1 MRCCGA
7 ASLKQTFVP
16 DAAFCWLNRR
26 SADKPSLNSKGS
38 YRYSAIMLIQPTL
51 LNDKAQKVQ
60 SKVFVCGPGLTSG
73 RVDIRNLARQEL
85 EKMQNVKVVYGED
98 IEKEHSYSRRGMDL
112 QTLEARFAHDVDFT
126 LLILESAGSIA
137 ELGTFTQLPHLQD
150 RLVVLVPNDFFR
162 AESYIARGPL
172 SLLAK
177 RNPQNVIY
185 FDSSRQSEMIGHV
198 LYPLTFYKYAH
209 YVLGVEYLAKTR
221 IPRVKG
227 KDIEPYSEYIKGVR
241 NSFHKAITLIGILVG
256 DHPSYS
262 ELLVLTGLGP
272 IQLNAS
278 LRELFLEGKIEKV
291 PAAKYHSIGGFNDA
305 LLKPFSTTAISLARA
320 KLLAAA

>member
-1 MRCCGA
+1 MQLC
-7 ASLKQTFVP
+7 LP
-16 DAAFCWLNRR
+16 NRQ
-26 SADKPSLNSKGS
+26 SADKPSLSVKEVCS
-38 YRYSAIMLIQPTL
+38 YCDIMLIQPTL
-51 LNDKAQKVQ
+51 LNDKAQKLQ

-73 RVDIRNLARQEL
+73 RVDIRNLARKEL
-85 EKMQNVKVVYGED
+85 EKMQNVSVVYGEE
-98 IEKEHSYSRRGMDL
+98 IENEYSYSRKGMDL

-137 ELGTFTQLPHLQD
+137 ELGTFTQLQHIQD
-150 RLVVLVPNDFFR
+150 RLVVLVPNNFFR

-172 SLLAK
+172 SLLSK

-185 FDSSRQSEMIGHV
+185 FDSSRQFEMLARV

-209 YVLGVEYLAKTR
+209 YVLGPEYLVKTR
-221 IPRVKG
+221 ISRMKR
-227 KDIEPYSEYIKGVR
+227 KDIVPYNEYIKGIR

-272 IQLNAS
+272 TQLNAS
-278 LRELFLEGKIEKV
+278 LRELFLEKKV
-291 PAAKYHSIGGFNDA
+291 AKVSASKYHSVDGFNDA
-305 LLKPFSTTAISLARA
+305 ILKPFSTTAISLARA
-320 KLLAAA
+320 KLLASA

>member
-1 MRCCGA
+1 
-7 ASLKQTFVP
+7 
-16 DAAFCWLNRR
+16 
-26 SADKPSLNSKGS
+26 
-38 YRYSAIMLIQPTL
+38 MLIQPTL

-73 RVDIRNLARQEL
+73 RVDIRNMARKAL
-85 EKMQNVKVVYGED
+85 ERMQNVTVVYGEE
-98 IEKEHSYSRRGMDL
+98 IENEHSYSRRGMDL

-150 RLVVLVPNDFFR
+150 RLVVLVPNNFFR
-162 AESYIARGPL
+162 EESYIARGPL
-172 SLLAK
+172 SLLSK
-177 RNPQNVIY
+177 RNPQNIIY
-185 FDSSRQSEMIGHV
+185 FDSSRQSDVLDRV

-209 YVLGVEYLAKTR
+209 YVLGAEYLTNTR
-221 IPRVKG
+221 ISRMRG
-227 KDIEPYSEYIKGVR
+227 KVVAPYSEYTKDVR
-241 NSFHKAITLIGILVG
+241 NSFHTAITLIGILVG

-272 IQLNAS
+272 NQLNAS
-278 LRELFLEGKIEKV
+278 LRELFLEGKIAKV
-291 PAAKYHSIGGFNDA
+291 SAAKYHSIEGFSDA
-305 LLKPFSTTAISLARA
+305 ILKPFSTTAISQARA

>member
-1 MRCCGA
+1 
-7 ASLKQTFVP
+7 
-16 DAAFCWLNRR
+16 
-26 SADKPSLNSKGS
+26 
-38 YRYSAIMLIQPTL
+38 
-51 LNDKAQKVQ
+51 
-60 SKVFVCGPGLTSG
+60 
-73 RVDIRNLARQEL
+73 
-85 EKMQNVKVVYGED
+85 MQNVTVVYGEE
-98 IEKEHSYSRRGMDL
+98 IESEFSYSRKGMDL

-150 RLVVLVPNDFFR
+150 RLVVLVPNNFFR

-172 SLLAK
+172 SLLSK

-185 FDSSRQSEMIGHV
+185 FNSSHQSEMIDRV

-209 YVLGVEYLAKTR
+209 HVLGGEYINNTR
-221 IPRVKG
+221 ISRMRRRR
-227 KDIEPYSEYIKGVR
+227 IIPYSDYISDVR

-272 IQLNAS
+272 SQLNAS
-278 LRELFLEGKIEKV
+278 LRDLFLEEKIAKI
-291 PAAKYHSIGGFNDA
+291 PAAKYHSINGFDDPI
-305 LLKPFSTTAISLARA
+305 LKPFSTTAISLARA
-320 KLLAAA
+320 KLLATT

>member
-1 MRCCGA
+1 
-7 ASLKQTFVP
+7 
-16 DAAFCWLNRR
+16 
-26 SADKPSLNSKGS
+26 
-38 YRYSAIMLIQPTL
+38 MLIQPNL

-60 SKVFVCGPGLTSG
+60 STIFVCGPGLTSG

-85 EKMQNVKVVYGED
+85 EKMQNVKVVYGEE
-98 IEKEHSYSRRGMDL
+98 IEKQYLYSKRGMDL

-126 LLILESAGSIA
+126 LLILESPGSIA
-137 ELGTFTQLPHLQD
+137 ELGTFTQLPHLRD
-150 RLVVLVPNDFFR
+150 RLVVLVPNNFFR

-172 SLLAK
+172 SLLSQ

-185 FDSSRQSEMIGHV
+185 FDSSRQSEMIGRV

-209 YVLGVEYLAKTR
+209 YVMGGEYIAKTR
-221 IPRVKG
+221 ISRMKG
-227 KDIEPYSEYIKGVR
+227 KNVVPYSEYTKDVR
-241 NSFHKAITLIGILVG
+241 NLFHKAITLIGVLVG

-272 IQLNAS
+272 TQLNAS
-278 LRELFLEGKIEKV
+278 LRALYLEKKITKIS
-291 PAAKYHSIGGFNDA
+291 AARYHSIEGFDDA
-305 LLKPFSTTAISLARA
+305 MLKPFSTTAISIARA

>member
-1 MRCCGA
+1 M
-7 ASLKQTFVP
+7 
-16 DAAFCWLNRR
+16 
-26 SADKPSLNSKGS
+26 NSKGPC
-38 YRYSAIMLIQPTL
+38 RYSTLMLIQPAL

-85 EKMQNVKVVYGED
+85 EKIQNVTAVYGED
-98 IEKEHSYSRRGMDL
+98 IEKERSYSNKGMDL
-112 QTLEARFAHDVDFT
+112 QTLEAQFAHDVDFT

-137 ELGTFTQLPHLQD
+137 ELGTFAQLPHIRD
-150 RLVVLVPNDFFR
+150 RLVVLVPNNFFR

-185 FDSSRQSEMIGHV
+185 FDSSRQSEMIERV
-198 LYPLTFYKYAH
+198 LYPLTFYKFAH
-209 YVLGVEYLAKTR
+209 YVLGAEYLAKTR
-221 IPRVKG
+221 VSRMKR
-227 KDIEPYSEYIKGVR
+227 DSIEPYGEYTKDVR

-278 LRELFLEGKIEKV
+278 LRELFLQKKVIKIS
-291 PAAKYHSIGGFNDA
+291 AAKYHSVDGFNDA
-305 LLKPFSTTAISLARA
+305 VLKPFSTTAISVARA

>member
-1 MRCCGA
+1 MR
-7 ASLKQTFVP
+7 
-16 DAAFCWLNRR
+16 
-26 SADKPSLNSKGS
+26 
-38 YRYSAIMLIQPTL
+38 
-51 LNDKAQKVQ
+51 
-60 SKVFVCGPGLTSG
+60 
-73 RVDIRNLARQEL
+73 
-85 EKMQNVKVVYGED
+85 NVTVVYGEE
-98 IEKEHSYSRRGMDL
+98 IEKEYFYSRKGMDL

-150 RLVVLVPNDFFR
+150 RLVVLVPNNFFR

-172 SLLAK
+172 SLLSK
-177 RNPQNVIY
+177 RSPQNVIY
-185 FDSSRQSEMIGHV
+185 FDSSRQSEMLGRV

-209 YVLGVEYLAKTR
+209 HILGPEYLAKTR
-221 IPRVKG
+221 ITRMKQG
-227 KDIEPYSEYIKGVR
+227 AIIPYSEYINNTR

-272 IQLNAS
+272 MQLNAS
-278 LRELFLEGKIEKV
+278 LHALLLDEKV
-291 PAAKYHSIGGFNDA
+291 VKVSAAKYHSVEGYSDA
-305 LLKPFSTTAISLARA
+305 ILKPFSTTAISLARA